1 MDYLSTEIRSAR
13 EVSTI
18 FKILGIKDITTKRQ
32 HKNGTKEYELPI
44 KKMYSTGTTYSMKF
58 ATYETGYIRNT
69 SDYLSCC
76 YQINKTKE
84 VVKDVDWSNSPVRTN
99 ERILI
104 PNWEDRLIYLCKFIL
119 KNYYQRSLFTMCN
132 YNRERL
138 QEVSKEY
145 HQMRWEKQEHNDV
158 REVQVIV
165 DGHRYSIC

>member
-13 EVSTI
+13 EASTI

-44 KKMYSTGTTYSMKF
+44 KKMYSTGTTYSIKF

-69 SDYLSCC
+69 SEYLSCC

-84 VVKDVDWSNSPVRTN
+84 VVKDVDWSNSPIRTN

-104 PNWEDRLIYLCKFIL
+104 PKPEDRLIYLCKFIL
-119 KNYYQRSLFTMCN
+119 KNYYQKPLFTMCN
-132 YNRERL
+132 WNIKLLKENNKSYN
-138 QEVSKEY
+138 K
-145 HQMRWEKQEHNDV
+145 MRYETESN

-165 DGHRYSIC
+165 DGHRYNIC